1 MKRALSLLLALLM
14 AASLVMPQAWAA
26 GLQEPEPDAVVQQT
40 QPDTAEPDAQLPQ
53 ADTLAG
59 NAAGL
64 TPITRTKN
72 AVASGVTLEKV
83 VMRNVN
89 GSQVVGY
96 LSEIDLSKDVTLKA
110 SYTGY
115 YYDGSTAAQRKA
127 MVDGGKLK
135 WEMSQTTAQAAAY
148 GRASDTEGRV
158 VLATNADY
166 YNMQTGAPTG
176 YLIMEGNL
184 VKTGAEPFF
193 AILKDGSAVIRPA
206 GSDTSDVVEA
216 VSGPYMLVENGQIVP
231 GLDQGDRMPR
241 NSVGIR
247 ADGSV
252 VFFEA
257 DGRQEPMSIG
267 MSMYEVASF
276 LKDAGCVTAIYLD
289 GGGSATVAAR
299 YEGTDELLVR
309 NSPSDGLERTVSD
322 ALLVVS
328 TARFDGDFDHAS
340 VSPQN
345 ELYTP
350 GSQVAF
356 TALGADSAGGAADLP
371 ESGLTWVLDTP
382 AAGRIDA
389 STGVFTAA
397 KGYVGEVRVRLTYQ
411 GQDVGSASVTIA
423 EPDQVYFSGKS
434 LSLDYEKTS
443 DLGLTVKSSLRDIH
457 YHDGDF
463 TWSIRSLT
471 EGVSAD
477 GIGTIVD
484 NRLHTAAKASQTR
497 KAEITVTYTKAN
509 GQKLTDTVTVEIG
522 KMPTI
527 LLDFEDESSKFGV
540 NVGANAVWGN
550 LNSFSG
556 HSAHDLPGVS
566 DAGFGVAGQV
576 SKDPNG
582 LDIPYG
588 PITDFGL
595 ACPDFI
601 SSNAEWDCN
610 SAGAPYSWDCAQ
622 DPATLFR
629 SMGYE
634 YYVGAIATAQEG
646 AWDMYA
652 RRVGSDEGPVRFGQK
667 SLEYHYDYTK
677 ISGTNNTN
685 EYLRYSGEDVVIE
698 GKPTALGMWVY
709 APEGTPNYW
718 LSTSVSYWNGEKYV
732 TTSLL
737 HLKTTTVNAAG
748 QTVETTTQYTGINW
762 SGWKYVEA
770 DLSSVY
776 DKAQDVEN
784 HPLKITAGQVL
795 LWTIIIEGG
804 TGDVDGNKITCGS
817 RAAGSLYVD
826 NIRAVYGTTAD
837 DLENPVI
844 TSVRGGSSSLTGYS
858 DLTELAEDGS
868 TVLTDNELQFFTGY
882 YDPQG
887 ENRTGVS
894 AENTVITIDGQ
905 DIRNFANTDQA
916 VTGTVTLPNGRHSIK
931 VEIMD
936 GFGNRASVT
945 RSFTVKGTANIP
957 TVTLDTP
964 SYALVGE
971 NYVVSVTSPNAG
983 KIDSVTAHIVYGNV
997 DLFDT
1002 DENGGKGA
1010 FNTCASLGYGEG
1022 FEGTSSA
1029 ARRTTTEKTV
1039 TVNMTR
1045 TGSAGKDLF
1054 TFTMPMPAG
1063 ATALDSLPISVTVTY
1078 TCDGVTYT
1086 TSTGSLRLPMQ
1097 GYYTVTSDIMV
1108 EGAAA
1113 ARLYVKDINGKA
1125 ASGVDLYVG
1134 DTRIGTTNASGQ
1146 VSTDYFNKLSAG
1158 SRTGVTARKDNH
1170 RSFET
1175 VIVTRRAGGSTDGMP
1190 SFVQLNAT
1198 PNAQSCQNI
1207 TWVTNPLTAQAKATV
1222 QYCQQSSFKGSF
1234 PSSAQGQVTL
1244 REFTTSGDAAY
1255 VSSVSLT
1262 GLKPGTTY
1270 VYRVGDGS
1278 KWSENMTFT
1287 TSQPGA
1293 DTTRFFVIGDTQLSG
1308 NAESDQDEIRL
1319 MNAIA
1324 ANINGQSMNFGI
1336 QTGDFVDNGGN
1347 LGQWSEILDVFSR
1360 NYADLPVVQVMGNHE
1375 YYGDLSGGNAASL
1388 WTLPDR
1394 LYYSVEYGDVYVA
1407 VINFA
1412 ANLEDAC
1419 QWLIQDAAKSDCTWK
1434 VLAVHQPA
1442 YYTNPNGSSEAFNR
1456 YIPAAAEAAGI
1467 NVVFSGHDHSYAR
1480 TMVLKNGQPVSEAT
1494 QNGRLPATYG
1504 KGVLY
1509 YICGDLGEKSR
1520 STEYKAVNNPDFHFA
1535 QVSQE
1540 YDSLYLAVEATADAM
1555 TVRTY
1560 SVSAEGAQSLLDT
1573 YTMRVPAS
1581 VCRDK
1586 GHDFSG
1592 DTVYVRDGKLVCSF
1606 CGQTVELKDSGYTG
1620 WARDEA
1626 TGLRMYSYNNAW
1638 HTGWFIIDPE
1648 VYCFDG
1654 NGIAYDGRVTLYG
1667 KQFVFDDGVV
1677 VSGPT
1682 GFVKRDDGKTLYFE
1696 NGRIASG
1703 WKDIGDA
1710 TYYFETSD
1718 LGDDF
1723 GVMYTGRR
1731 LIGKTWYE
1739 FGSDGRLYQLLRG
1752 RMSADEKEIVVT
1764 ITPPAGQG
1772 RNYSNIMA
1780 AAWSQQDGQDD
1791 LVWYNA
1797 TANGDGTY
1805 TIRVPMCKYNV
1816 VGRYLVHVYNHG
1828 IHGQL
1833 LDGLTFQNTHVV
1845 GHTDTV
1851 ASDSST
1857 CVSAG
1862 QVKYVCRYCGASH
1875 TSSTPAKRHTV
1886 SAVVDSECRTMTVTM
1901 DAGNGHNHSNVRF
1914 AVWSSVNG
1922 QDDLTWYTAKK
1933 NASGQWTY
1941 TVPLV
1946 NHNSTGTYFIHVYS
1960 SDSGQSRLIGNTT
1973 AQVAKLPAPDTVT
1986 AQVSDNCRTMS
1997 IRLDTARSY
2006 SGIRFAVWSSAGG
2019 QDDLVWYTAKNGG
2032 SGSWTYNVPLVNHNT
2047 TGTYFIHVYS
2057 GSKLVAHTTAQVAK
2071 LPAPD
2076 TVTAQVSD
2084 NCRTMSIRLDTA
2096 HGYSGIRFAVWSSAG
2111 GQDDLVWYTA
2121 KNGGSGSWTYDVDL
2135 ARHNT
2140 TGTYFIHVYAGNKLV
2155 AHTTAQVKSLPA
2167 PAPGVKPG
2175 LTATVSADNAAMELA
2190 LTTTAKYGKVRFAV
2204 WSNANGQDDLVWYDG
2219 RLTGSTWS
2227 AGVKL
2232 LNHKTLGG
2240 YFIHV
2245 YADGKLVAHTTAN
2258 VYGMPPQQ
2266 SAQAIVTDDFAWMKL
2281 RLYSATGYSSI
2292 RFAVWS
2298 SAGGQDDLVWYKGE
2312 NIGGAWVAAADLTRH
2327 NTTGTYFIH
2336 IYSGNKLVAHT
2347 TVTVKS
2353 LPNG

>member
-1 MKRALSLLLALLM
+1 
-14 AASLVMPQAWAA
+14 
-26 GLQEPEPDAVVQQT
+26 
-40 QPDTAEPDAQLPQ
+40 
-53 ADTLAG
+53 
-59 NAAGL
+59 
-64 TPITRTKN
+64 
-72 AVASGVTLEKV
+72 
-83 VMRNVN
+83 
-89 GSQVVGY
+89 
-96 LSEIDLSKDVTLKA
+96 
-110 SYTGY
+110 
-115 YYDGSTAAQRKA
+115 
-127 MVDGGKLK
+127 
-135 WEMSQTTAQAAAY
+135 
-148 GRASDTEGRV
+148 
-158 VLATNADY
+158 
-166 YNMQTGAPTG
+166 
-176 YLIMEGNL
+176 
-184 VKTGAEPFF
+184 
-193 AILKDGSAVIRPA
+193 
-206 GSDTSDVVEA
+206 
-216 VSGPYMLVENGQIVP
+216 
-231 GLDQGDRMPR
+231 
-241 NSVGIR
+241 
-247 ADGSV
+247 
-252 VFFEA
+252 
-257 DGRQEPMSIG
+257 
-267 MSMYEVASF
+267 
-276 LKDAGCVTAIYLD
+276 
-289 GGGSATVAAR
+289 
-299 YEGTDELLVR
+299 
-309 NSPSDGLERTVSD
+309 
-322 ALLVVS
+322 
-328 TARFDGDFDHAS
+328 
-340 VSPQN
+340 
-345 ELYTP
+345 
-350 GSQVAF
+350 
-356 TALGADSAGGAADLP
+356 
-371 ESGLTWVLDTP
+371 
-382 AAGRIDA
+382 
-389 STGVFTAA
+389 
-397 KGYVGEVRVRLTYQ
+397 
-411 GQDVGSASVTIA
+411 
-423 EPDQVYFSGKS
+423 
-434 LSLDYEKTS
+434 
-443 DLGLTVKSSLRDIH
+443 
-457 YHDGDF
+457 
-463 TWSIRSLT
+463 
-471 EGVSAD
+471 
-477 GIGTIVD
+477 
-484 NRLHTAAKASQTR
+484 
-497 KAEITVTYTKAN
+497 
-509 GQKLTDTVTVEIG
+509 
-522 KMPTI
+522 
-527 LLDFEDESSKFGV
+527 
-540 NVGANAVWGN
+540 
-550 LNSFSG
+550 
-556 HSAHDLPGVS
+556 
-566 DAGFGVAGQV
+566 
-576 SKDPNG
+576 
-582 LDIPYG
+582 
-588 PITDFGL
+588 
-595 ACPDFI
+595 
-601 SSNAEWDCN
+601 
-610 SAGAPYSWDCAQ
+610 
-622 DPATLFR
+622 
-629 SMGYE
+629 
-634 YYVGAIATAQEG
+634 
-646 AWDMYA
+646 
-652 RRVGSDEGPVRFGQK
+652 
-667 SLEYHYDYTK
+667 
-677 ISGTNNTN
+677 
-685 EYLRYSGEDVVIE
+685 
-698 GKPTALGMWVY
+698 
-709 APEGTPNYW
+709 
-718 LSTSVSYWNGEKYV
+718 
-732 TTSLL
+732 
-737 HLKTTTVNAAG
+737 
-748 QTVETTTQYTGINW
+748 
-762 SGWKYVEA
+762 
-770 DLSSVY
+770 
-776 DKAQDVEN
+776 
-784 HPLKITAGQVL
+784 
-795 LWTIIIEGG
+795 
-804 TGDVDGNKITCGS
+804 
-817 RAAGSLYVD
+817 
-826 NIRAVYGTTAD
+826 
-837 DLENPVI
+837 
-844 TSVRGGSSSLTGYS
+844 
-858 DLTELAEDGS
+858 
-868 TVLTDNELQFFTGY
+868 
-882 YDPQG
+882 
-887 ENRTGVS
+887 
-894 AENTVITIDGQ
+894 
-905 DIRNFANTDQA
+905 
-916 VTGTVTLPNGRHSIK
+916 
-931 VEIMD
+931 
-936 GFGNRASVT
+936 
-945 RSFTVKGTANIP
+945 
-957 TVTLDTP
+957 
-964 SYALVGE
+964 
-971 NYVVSVTSPNAG
+971 
-983 KIDSVTAHIVYGNV
+983 
-997 DLFDT
+997 
-1002 DENGGKGA
+1002 
-1010 FNTCASLGYGEG
+1010 
-1022 FEGTSSA
+1022 
-1029 ARRTTTEKTV
+1029 
-1039 TVNMTR
+1039 MTR

-1308 NAESDQDEIRL
+1308 NVESDQDEIRL

-1648 VYCFDG
+1648 VYCFDS

-1922 QDDLTWYTAKK
+1922 QDDLTWYTA
-1933 NASGQWTY
+1933 NGQWTY

-1997 IRLDTARSY
+1997 IRLDTAHGY

-2032 SGSWTYNVPLVNHNT
+2032 SGSWTYNVPLVN
-2047 TGTYFIHVYS
+2047 
-2057 GSKLVAHTTAQVAK
+2057 
-2071 LPAPD
+2071 
-2076 TVTAQVSD
+2076 
-2084 NCRTMSIRLDTA
+2084 
-2096 HGYSGIRFAVWSSAG
+2096 
-2111 GQDDLVWYTA
+2111 
-2121 KNGGSGSWTYDVDL
+2121 
-2135 ARHNT
+2135 HNT

-2353 LPNG
+2353 LPNR

>member
-423 EPDQVYFSGKS
+423 EPDQVYFAGKS

-527 LLDFEDESSKFGV
+527 LLDFEDESSKSGV
-540 NVGANAVWGN
+540 SVGANAVWGN
-550 LNSFSG
+550 LNGFSG
-556 HSAHDLPGVS
+556 HSAHNLPGVS

-601 SSNAEWDCN
+601 SNAEWDCN

-634 YYVGAIATAQEG
+634 YYVGAISTAQEG

-685 EYLRYSGEDVVIE
+685 EYLRYSGEDVIIE

-762 SGWKYVEA
+762 TGWKYVEA

-844 TSVRGGSSSLTGYS
+844 TSVRGGSSSITGYS

-916 VTGTVTLPNGRHSIK
+916 VTGAVTLPNGRHSIR

-983 KIDSVTAHIVYGNV
+983 KIDSVTAQIVYGNV

-1010 FNTCASLGYGEG
+1010 FNTCASLAYGSG
-1022 FEGTSSA
+1022 FQGSSSA

-1097 GYYTVTSDIMV
+1097 GYYAVTSDIMV
-1108 EGAAA
+1108 EGAGAA
-1113 ARLYVKDINGKA
+1113 KLYVKDIDGKA

-1175 VIVTRRAGGSTDGMP
+1175 VIVTRRAGGSADGMP

-1293 DTTRFFVIGDTQLSG
+1293 DTTHFFVIGDTQLSG

-1360 NYADLPVVQVMGNHE
+1360 NYADIPVVQVMGNHE

-1480 TMVLKNGQPVSEAT
+1480 TMVLKNGQPVSEAA

-1638 HTGWFIIDPE
+1638 HTGLFIIDPE
-1648 VYCFDG
+1648 VYCFDS

-1901 DAGNGHNHSNVRF
+1901 DAGNGHAHSNVRF

-1960 SDSGQSRLIGNTT
+1960 SDSGQNRLIGNTT

-2032 SGSWTYNVPLVNHNT
+2032 SGSWTY
-2047 TGTYFIHVYS
+2047 
-2057 GSKLVAHTTAQVAK
+2057 
-2071 LPAPD
+2071 
-2076 TVTAQVSD
+2076 
-2084 NCRTMSIRLDTA
+2084 
-2096 HGYSGIRFAVWSSAG
+2096 
-2111 GQDDLVWYTA
+2111 
-2121 KNGGSGSWTYDVDL
+2121 DVDL

-2140 TGTYFIHVYAGNKLV
+2140 TGTYFIHVYSGNKLV

-2175 LTATVSADNAAMELA
+2175 LTAAVSADNAAMELA

-2204 WSNANGQDDLVWYDG
+2204 WSSANGQDDLVWYDG

-2353 LPNG
+2353 LPNR

>member
-1 MKRALSLLLALLM
+1 
-14 AASLVMPQAWAA
+14 
-26 GLQEPEPDAVVQQT
+26 
-40 QPDTAEPDAQLPQ
+40 
-53 ADTLAG
+53 
-59 NAAGL
+59 
-64 TPITRTKN
+64 
-72 AVASGVTLEKV
+72 
-83 VMRNVN
+83 
-89 GSQVVGY
+89 
-96 LSEIDLSKDVTLKA
+96 
-110 SYTGY
+110 
-115 YYDGSTAAQRKA
+115 
-127 MVDGGKLK
+127 
-135 WEMSQTTAQAAAY
+135 
-148 GRASDTEGRV
+148 
-158 VLATNADY
+158 
-166 YNMQTGAPTG
+166 
-176 YLIMEGNL
+176 
-184 VKTGAEPFF
+184 
-193 AILKDGSAVIRPA
+193 
-206 GSDTSDVVEA
+206 
-216 VSGPYMLVENGQIVP
+216 
-231 GLDQGDRMPR
+231 
-241 NSVGIR
+241 
-247 ADGSV
+247 
-252 VFFEA
+252 
-257 DGRQEPMSIG
+257 
-267 MSMYEVASF
+267 
-276 LKDAGCVTAIYLD
+276 
-289 GGGSATVAAR
+289 
-299 YEGTDELLVR
+299 
-309 NSPSDGLERTVSD
+309 
-322 ALLVVS
+322 
-328 TARFDGDFDHAS
+328 
-340 VSPQN
+340 
-345 ELYTP
+345 
-350 GSQVAF
+350 
-356 TALGADSAGGAADLP
+356 
-371 ESGLTWVLDTP
+371 
-382 AAGRIDA
+382 
-389 STGVFTAA
+389 
-397 KGYVGEVRVRLTYQ
+397 
-411 GQDVGSASVTIA
+411 
-423 EPDQVYFSGKS
+423 
-434 LSLDYEKTS
+434 
-443 DLGLTVKSSLRDIH
+443 
-457 YHDGDF
+457 
-463 TWSIRSLT
+463 
-471 EGVSAD
+471 
-477 GIGTIVD
+477 
-484 NRLHTAAKASQTR
+484 
-497 KAEITVTYTKAN
+497 
-509 GQKLTDTVTVEIG
+509 
-522 KMPTI
+522 
-527 LLDFEDESSKFGV
+527 
-540 NVGANAVWGN
+540 
-550 LNSFSG
+550 
-556 HSAHDLPGVS
+556 
-566 DAGFGVAGQV
+566 
-576 SKDPNG
+576 
-582 LDIPYG
+582 
-588 PITDFGL
+588 
-595 ACPDFI
+595 
-601 SSNAEWDCN
+601 
-610 SAGAPYSWDCAQ
+610 
-622 DPATLFR
+622 
-629 SMGYE
+629 
-634 YYVGAIATAQEG
+634 
-646 AWDMYA
+646 
-652 RRVGSDEGPVRFGQK
+652 
-667 SLEYHYDYTK
+667 
-677 ISGTNNTN
+677 
-685 EYLRYSGEDVVIE
+685 
-698 GKPTALGMWVY
+698 
-709 APEGTPNYW
+709 
-718 LSTSVSYWNGEKYV
+718 
-732 TTSLL
+732 
-737 HLKTTTVNAAG
+737 
-748 QTVETTTQYTGINW
+748 
-762 SGWKYVEA
+762 
-770 DLSSVY
+770 
-776 DKAQDVEN
+776 
-784 HPLKITAGQVL
+784 
-795 LWTIIIEGG
+795 
-804 TGDVDGNKITCGS
+804 
-817 RAAGSLYVD
+817 
-826 NIRAVYGTTAD
+826 
-837 DLENPVI
+837 
-844 TSVRGGSSSLTGYS
+844 
-858 DLTELAEDGS
+858 
-868 TVLTDNELQFFTGY
+868 
-882 YDPQG
+882 
-887 ENRTGVS
+887 
-894 AENTVITIDGQ
+894 
-905 DIRNFANTDQA
+905 
-916 VTGTVTLPNGRHSIK
+916 
-931 VEIMD
+931 
-936 GFGNRASVT
+936 
-945 RSFTVKGTANIP
+945 
-957 TVTLDTP
+957 
-964 SYALVGE
+964 
-971 NYVVSVTSPNAG
+971 
-983 KIDSVTAHIVYGNV
+983 
-997 DLFDT
+997 
-1002 DENGGKGA
+1002 
-1010 FNTCASLGYGEG
+1010 
-1022 FEGTSSA
+1022 
-1029 ARRTTTEKTV
+1029 
-1039 TVNMTR
+1039 
-1045 TGSAGKDLF
+1045 
-1054 TFTMPMPAG
+1054 
-1063 ATALDSLPISVTVTY
+1063 
-1078 TCDGVTYT
+1078 
-1086 TSTGSLRLPMQ
+1086 
-1097 GYYTVTSDIMV
+1097 
-1108 EGAAA
+1108 
-1113 ARLYVKDINGKA
+1113 
-1125 ASGVDLYVG
+1125 
-1134 DTRIGTTNASGQ
+1134 
-1146 VSTDYFNKLSAG
+1146 
-1158 SRTGVTARKDNH
+1158 
-1170 RSFET
+1170 
-1175 VIVTRRAGGSTDGMP
+1175 MP

-1244 REFTTSGDAAY
+1244 REFTTSGDAVY
-1255 VSSVSLT
+1255 VSTVSLT

-1308 NAESDQDEIRL
+1308 NVESDQDEIRL

-1480 TMVLKNGQPVSEAT
+1480 TMVLKNGQPVSEAA

-1648 VYCFDG
+1648 VYCFDKS
-1654 NGIAYDGRVTLYG
+1654 GIAYDGRVTLYG

-1901 DAGNGHNHSNVRF
+1901 NAGNGHAHSNVRF

-1933 NASGQWTY
+1933 NSSGQWTY

-1946 NHNSTGTYFIHVYS
+1946 NHNS
-1960 SDSGQSRLIGNTT
+1960 
-1973 AQVAKLPAPDTVT
+1973 
-1986 AQVSDNCRTMS
+1986 
-1997 IRLDTARSY
+1997 
-2006 SGIRFAVWSSAGG
+2006 
-2019 QDDLVWYTAKNGG
+2019 
-2032 SGSWTYNVPLVNHNT
+2032 

-2096 HGYSGIRFAVWSSAG
+2096 HSYSGIRFAVWSSAG

-2327 NTTGTYFIH
+2327 KTPGSYFIH
-2336 IYSGNKLVAHT
+2336 FYSVIKLVAHT

-2353 LPNG
+2353 LPNR

>member
-40 QPDTAEPDAQLPQ
+40 QPDTAEPDARQPQ
-53 ADTLAG
+53 AETLAG

-127 MVDGGKLK
+127 MVDSGKLK

-397 KGYVGEVRVRLTYQ
+397 RGYVGEVRVRLTYQ

-527 LLDFEDESSKFGV
+527 LLDFEDESSKSGV
-540 NVGANAVWGN
+540 SVGANAVWGN
-550 LNSFSG
+550 LDAFPDRSG
-556 HSAHDLPGVS
+556 HDLPGVS
-566 DAGFGVAGQV
+566 ANGFGVAGQV

-601 SSNAEWDCN
+601 NSNPAWHCN

-685 EYLRYSGEDVVIE
+685 EYLRYSGEDVIIE

-732 TTSLL
+732 STSLL
-737 HLKTTTVNAAG
+737 HLKTTTVNAG

-762 SGWKYVEA
+762 TGWKYVEA

-844 TSVRGGSSSLTGYS
+844 TSVRGGSSSITGYS

-983 KIDSVTAHIVYGNV
+983 KIDSVTAQIVYGSV

-1010 FNTCASLGYGEG
+1010 FNTCASLAYGSG
-1022 FEGTSSA
+1022 FQGSSSA

-1078 TCDGVTYT
+1078 TCDGATYT

-1158 SRTGVTARKDNH
+1158 SRTGVTARKDSH

-1175 VIVTRRAGGSTDGMP
+1175 VIVTRRAGGSTDGTP
-1190 SFVQLNAT
+1190 AFVQLNAT

-1308 NAESDQDEIRL
+1308 NAESDQEEIRL

-1336 QTGDFVDNGGN
+1336 QTGDFVDNGGS

-1360 NYADLPVVQVMGNHE
+1360 NYADIPVVQVMGNHE
-1375 YYGDLSGGNAASL
+1375 YYGDLSGGNASSL

-1480 TMVLKNGQPVSEAT
+1480 TMVLKNGQPVSETA

-1509 YICGDLGEKSR
+1509 YNCCDLGEKSR
-1520 STEYKAVNNPDFHFA
+1520 STESKAVNNPDFHFA

-1606 CGQTVELKDSGYTG
+1606 CGQTVELKDAGYTG

-1648 VYCFDG
+1648 VYCFDS

-1739 FGSDGRLYQLLRG
+1739 FGSDGRLYQLIRG

-1791 LVWYNA
+1791 LIWYNA
-1797 TANGDGTY
+1797 KANGDGTY
-1805 TIRVPMCKYNV
+1805 TIRVPMCRYNV
-1816 VGRYLVHVYNHG
+1816 VVRYLVHVYNHG

-1833 LDGLTFQNTHVV
+1833 LGGLTFQNTHVV

-1875 TSSTPAKRHTV
+1875 TSSAPAKRHTV

-1901 DAGNGHNHSNVRF
+1901 DAGNGHAHSNVRF
-1914 AVWSSVNG
+1914 AVWSSANG

-1933 NASGQWTY
+1933 NSSGQWTY

-1946 NHNSTGTYFIHVYS
+1946 NHNSTGTYFIHAYS
-1960 SDSGQSRLIGNTT
+1960 SDSGQNRLIGNTT

-2019 QDDLVWYTAKNGG
+2019 QDDLVWYTAKNAG
-2032 SGSWTYNVPLVNHNT
+2032 S
-2047 TGTYFIHVYS
+2047 
-2057 GSKLVAHTTAQVAK
+2057 
-2071 LPAPD
+2071 
-2076 TVTAQVSD
+2076 
-2084 NCRTMSIRLDTA
+2084 
-2096 HGYSGIRFAVWSSAG
+2096 
-2111 GQDDLVWYTA
+2111 
-2121 KNGGSGSWTYDVDL
+2121 SWTYDVDL

-2140 TGTYFIHVYAGNKLV
+2140 TGTYFIHVYSGNKLV

-2175 LTATVSADNAAMELA
+2175 LTAAVSADNAAMELA

-2204 WSNANGQDDLVWYDG
+2204 WSSANGQDDLVWYDG

-2281 RLYSATGYSSI
+2281 RLYSATGYSNI

-2298 SAGGQDDLVWYKGE
+2298 SVGGQDDLVWYKGE

-2327 NTTGTYFIH
+2327 NSTGTYFIH

-2353 LPNG
+2353 LPNR

>member
-1 MKRALSLLLALLM
+1 
-14 AASLVMPQAWAA
+14 MPQAWAT

-40 QPDTAEPDAQLPQ
+40 QPDTAEPDARQPQ
-53 ADTLAG
+53 AEVQSG

-127 MVDGGKLK
+127 MVDSGKLK

-289 GGGSATVAAR
+289 GGGSATVAAC
-299 YEGTDELLVR
+299 YEGTDELVVR

-397 KGYVGEVRVRLTYQ
+397 KGYVGDVRVRLTYQ

-443 DLGLTVKSSLRDIH
+443 NLGLTVKSSLRDIH

-463 TWSIRSLT
+463 TWSIRPLT
-471 EGVSAD
+471 EGTTAAD
-477 GIGTIVD
+477 IGTIVD

-509 GQKLTDTVTVEIG
+509 GQELTDTVTVEIG
-522 KMPTI
+522 KMPTV
-527 LLDFEDESSKFGV
+527 LLDFEDESSKSGV

-556 HSAHDLPGVS
+556 HSAHNLPGVS

-610 SAGAPYSWDCAQ
+610 SAGAPYSCNSAGAPYSWDCAQ

-634 YYVGAIATAQEG
+634 YYVGAISTAQEG

-652 RRVGSDEGPVRFGQK
+652 RRVASDEGPVRFGQK

-748 QTVETTTQYTGINW
+748 QTVDTTTQYTGINW

-844 TSVRGGSSSLTGYS
+844 TSVRGGSSSITGYS

-905 DIRNFANTDQA
+905 DIKNFANTDQA

-945 RSFTVKGTANIP
+945 RSFIVKGTANIP

-983 KIDSVTAHIVYGNV
+983 KIDSVTAQIVYGNV

-1010 FNTCASLGYGEG
+1010 FNTCASLAYGSG
-1022 FEGTSSA
+1022 FQGSSSA
-1029 ARRTTTEKTV
+1029 ARRTTTEKAV

-1113 ARLYVKDINGKA
+1113 TRLYVKDINGKA

-1308 NAESDQDEIRL
+1308 NVESDQDEIRL

-1360 NYADLPVVQVMGNHE
+1360 NYADIPVVQVMGNHE

-1480 TMVLKNGQPVSEAT
+1480 TMVLKNGQPVSEAA

-1648 VYCFDG
+1648 VYCFDS

-1833 LDGLTFQNTHVV
+1833 LGGLTFQNTHVV

-1862 QVKYVCRYCGASH
+1862 QVKYVCRYCGASP

-1914 AVWSSVNG
+1914 AVWSS
-1922 QDDLTWYTAKK
+1922 
-1933 NASGQWTY
+1933 
-1941 TVPLV
+1941 
-1946 NHNSTGTYFIHVYS
+1946 
-1960 SDSGQSRLIGNTT
+1960 
-1973 AQVAKLPAPDTVT
+1973 
-1986 AQVSDNCRTMS
+1986 
-1997 IRLDTARSY
+1997 
-2006 SGIRFAVWSSAGG
+2006 AGG

-2032 SGSWTYNVPLVNHNT
+2032 SGSWTYNVPLVNHNS

-2096 HGYSGIRFAVWSSAG
+2096 HSYSGVRFAVWSSAG

-2219 RLTGSTWS
+2219 GLTGSTWS

-2281 RLYSATGYSSI
+2281 RLYSATGYSNI